1 MEIRARLFGGF
12 NITKNNVPISGL
24 NLRHQ
29 VLITYLCLRFPNPVP
44 RADAAFNLWLDS
56 TEDQAFTNLRK
67 AIHHIK
73 QVVEGDF
80 IQTTARTLQIN
91 INAFSHFDL
100 LDFSTAIQNAQDA
113 RISNNTDSEQ
123 AALETAIGLYS
134 GDLTPNLYDEWIIP
148 ERERFRE
155 QYLTGLDR
163 LISLLE
169 TRQRYREAIPYA
181 QRLLRMDSLREEGY
195 RTLIRLHALNNDRAA
210 ALNTYHTCAGIL
222 SRELGTN
229 PDAVTR
235 ELYERLL
242 KNDTQTLKVHI
253 PDRPI
258 TYPLVA
264 RENEWKILQSEWQ
277 KSLQGNLH
285 VVLLS
290 GEAGI
295 GKTRL
300 AEDLLRW
307 ASRQGIPTASAAC
320 YSAEGQLSFAPII
333 SWLKSIPMEGLDSH
347 WKNEI
352 GRILPELQS
361 NNPSPPI
368 TENWQKRVFFEAMA
382 RALLAQNEPLLLFL
396 DDIQWC
402 DEDTLEWLGFFLR
415 FDKQAKIL
423 LLSTL
428 RIEEFASNQPLQIF
442 LADLRAENQLTDVE
456 LNRLNEMQTAEL
468 ARHLL
473 GVNFQDAD
481 AILLFR
487 ESEGVPLFIV
497 EMANTGIGVDTVR
510 KTDSDLPEKDPEASK
525 IGMPPR
531 LKAILERHLTR
542 LSSPARA
549 VIESAAVLGREFDFG
564 LLKMVSEFDEGAT
577 VNALD
582 ELWRLR
588 LMRERGGR
596 YDFSHDKLRETTLS
610 GISPIRL
617 RWLHQRAGET
627 LESQPGGAEYAR
639 IANHFVQADLPTK
652 AAGAYALAASQANR
666 IFAFA
671 DALEHL
677 QNAARLEKDR
687 ATLANLKEERGN
699 LLKMLDKREEAY
711 EAYSQALGLSL
722 DKLQRARLN
731 RNQSTLKGRF
741 ETDTAREKYHAALDE
756 LNRAQNDSGYWHEW
770 IDLQLSWIEICYWMQ
785 DAKTIDSLLEQVKQP
800 VEQHGTVLQKIMYR
814 YRLISSAF
822 VNEKFYLNQSH
833 VVLARETMLLAI
845 ELNNPFQV
853 SNAKRQ
859 LGMVELF
866 AGQLDAAETTF
877 REAIALCEKN
887 NDMNSM
893 LIARAY
899 LSYTYRRQRKLQDL
913 IIETGFLENLLGQ
926 VSANPAYQGLVNA
939 NRAWLAW
946 LEGDHKQARQ
956 LAQTAL
962 DIWQSQ
968 KNPYMSYWLSLM
980 PLLAMAVDEG
990 KTEEALSHAQ
1000 ALLAPFQMRLT
1011 PDIEAALHSTLQ
1023 LDSTDPTLI
1032 LPRLGKAVEMAI
1044 ATGYL

>member
-1 MEIRARLFGGF
+1 M
-12 NITKNNVPISGL
+12 
-24 NLRHQ
+24 
-29 VLITYLCLRFPNPVP
+29 
-44 RADAAFNLWLDS
+44 
-56 TEDQAFTNLRK
+56 
-67 AIHHIK
+67 
-73 QVVEGDF
+73 
-80 IQTTARTLQIN
+80 
-91 INAFSHFDL
+91 
-100 LDFSTAIQNAQDA
+100 
-113 RISNNTDSEQ
+113 
-123 AALETAIGLYS
+123 
-134 GDLTPNLYDEWIIP
+134 
-148 ERERFRE
+148 
-155 QYLTGLDR
+155 
-163 LISLLE
+163 
-169 TRQRYREAIPYA
+169 
-181 QRLLRMDSLREEGY
+181 
-195 RTLIRLHALNNDRAA
+195 
-210 ALNTYHTCAGIL
+210 
-222 SRELGTN
+222 
-229 PDAVTR
+229 
-235 ELYERLL
+235 YERLL
-242 KNDTQTLKVHI
+242 KNYTQTLKVHI

-990 KTEEALSHAQ
+990 KT
-1000 ALLAPFQMRLT
+1000 
-1011 PDIEAALHSTLQ
+1011 
-1023 LDSTDPTLI
+1023 
-1032 LPRLGKAVEMAI
+1032 
-1044 ATGYL
+1044 